1 MNIGTLV
8 LMEEPET
15 YSLYGLANTDSLVL
29 LIAGA
34 VLLLV
39 MSIFLYKTIYLQ
51 WSVMVAGAA
60 LAVVSAT
67 ISLSYSEIPN
77 GYGLV
82 GEGIYHFP
90 IATTM
95 VITTLLAIL
104 ALAFI
109 GRSFYVSKTSRS
121 PD

>member
-1 MNIGTLV
+1 MNINPL
-8 LMEEPET
+8 LLAEEPEI

-39 MSIFLYKTIYLQ
+39 MSVFLYKTIYLQ

-77 GYGLV
+77 GCGLV
-82 GEGIYHFP
+82 GEGTYHFP
-90 IATTM
+90 IAATM

-109 GRSFYVSKTSRS
+109 GRSFYVNKTSRS